1 MSENNGGD
9 VLARGG
15 VRATFR
21 TAGSSVTK
29 EQWDRMWAEDTD
41 EPKDGSRSS
50 DTEAPGNVSPE
61 SGKAQS
67 DKTSQWSGC

>member
-15 VRATFR
+15 VKATFR

-29 EQWDRMWAEDTD
+29 EAWDRIWAEDTD
-41 EPKDGSRSS
+41 EPKDGSRNSNA
-50 DTEAPGNVSPE
+50 EATGDACSLSGE
-61 SGKAQS
+61 SVPDATGF
-67 DKTSQWSGC
+67 